1 MRNTKQNRVS
11 SSSLIAK
18 KVASRVIVFAI
29 ILLSAFLSPKDCV
42 SADKEPV
49 NVHIPSFDI
58 SVIPFY
64 IAKGKGYFSEEG
76 LEPSLILASPNV
88 GINGL
93 VSGNFHFSASAGSA
107 STAIAR
113 NLPLK
118 VVLVNTF
125 KPAFWIYARD
135 NIKSPLQLRGKK
147 LAVSSLGGL
156 SHTLARLA
164 LKKTGLDPDRDVVM
178 IAAGTGDIRLAALM
192 STAVDAAVLNA
203 PGKFKAKKAGL
214 NEVLFMGEQVDALSG
229 GVATTIGL
237 IQTRP
242 ETVQRF
248 VTASVKG
255 LKYFLSNRQGSI
267 PFMMKTMNVDIEMA
281 REVYDMSL
289 PTFTEGGTAG
299 DDFMKNEVQLQTGVL
314 GLKEVSRFDQPF
326 DMSFA
331 LKANQRL
338 KNWNPQ

>member
-1 MRNTKQNRVS
+1 MKLMSPWLPLFFVAILTVFLGGRD
-11 SSSLIAK
+11 SLGAE
-18 KVASRVIVFAI
+18 R
-29 ILLSAFLSPKDCV
+29 
-42 SADKEPV
+42 EPV
-49 NVHIPSFDI
+49 AVHIPSFDI

-64 IAKGKGYFSEEG
+64 IAKEKGYFREEG
-76 LEPSLILASPNV
+76 LEPSLILASPGV

-93 VSGNFHFSASAGSA
+93 VAGNFHFSASAGSA

-125 KPAFWIYARD
+125 KPAFWIYARE
-135 NIKSPLQLRGKK
+135 NIKSPLQLKGKK

-164 LKKTGLDPDRDVVM
+164 LKNAGLDPDREVVM
-178 IAAGTGDIRLAALM
+178 IAAGTTDIRLAALK

-214 NEVLFMGEQVDALSG
+214 NEVLFIGEQIDSLSG
-229 GVATTIGL
+229 GVATTSEL

-248 VTASVKG
+248 VTGAVKG
-255 LKYFLSNRQGSI
+255 LKYFLSNRPGSVL
-267 PFMMKTMNVDIEMA
+267 FMVKTMNVDMEMA
-281 REVYDMSL
+281 KEVYEMSL
-289 PTFTEGGTAG
+289 PMFTEGGTAG
-299 DDFMKNEVQLQTGVL
+299 DEFMRNEVQLQAGVL
-314 GLKEVSRFDQPF
+314 GLKEVPPFGQPF

-338 KNWNPQ
+338 RNWNPR

>member
-1 MRNTKQNRVS
+1 
-11 SSSLIAK
+11 
-18 KVASRVIVFAI
+18 
-29 ILLSAFLSPKDCV
+29 
-42 SADKEPV
+42 
-49 NVHIPSFDI
+49 
-58 SVIPFY
+58 
-64 IAKGKGYFSEEG
+64 
-76 LEPSLILASPNV
+76 
-88 GINGL
+88 
-93 VSGNFHFSASAGSA
+93 
-107 STAIAR
+107 
-113 NLPLK
+113 
-118 VVLVNTF
+118 
-125 KPAFWIYARD
+125 
-135 NIKSPLQLRGKK
+135 
-147 LAVSSLGGL
+147 
-156 SHTLARLA
+156 
-164 LKKTGLDPDRDVVM
+164 M

-338 KNWNPQ
+338 KNWNPQQRSG

>member
-1 MRNTKQNRVS
+1 MRKKKPNRIPSGYIMTKKS
-11 SSSLIAK
+11 
-18 KVASRVIVFAI
+18 ASWATIFALIVFG
-29 ILLSAFLSPKDCV
+29 AFLSLND
-42 SADKEPV
+42 SASAEREAV

-64 IAKGKGYFSEEG
+64 IAKGKGYFGEEG

-118 VVLVNTF
+118 VVLINTS
-125 KPAFWIYARD
+125 KPAFWIFARD
-135 NIKSPLQLRGKK
+135 NIKSPLQLKGKK
-147 LAVSSLGGL
+147 LAVSALGGL
-156 SHTLARLA
+156 SHTLAKLA
-164 LKKTGLDPDRDVVM
+164 LKKAGLDPDRDVVM
-178 IAAGTGDIRLAALM
+178 IAAGTGDIRLAALQ

-229 GVATTIGL
+229 GIATTTAM

-255 LKYFLSNRQGSI
+255 LKYFLSNRQGSMVV
-267 PFMMKTMNVDIEMA
+267 MMKTMNIDTEMA
-281 REVYDMSL
+281 KEVYEMSL

-299 DDFMKNEVQLQTGVL
+299 DDFMKNEVQLQAGVL
-314 GLKEVSRFDQPF
+314 GLKEIPRFDQPF
-326 DMSFA
+326 DMGFA

-338 KNWNPQ
+338 RNWNPQ

>member
-1 MRNTKQNRVS
+1 MS
-11 SSSLIAK
+11 S
-18 KVASRVIVFAI
+18 IVFSGRLATKNFRSWI
-29 ILLSAFLSPKDCV
+29 IVAALSLSAFLPPADCP
-42 SADKEPV
+42 SAETEPV

-64 IAKGKGYFSEEG
+64 IAKGKGYFREEG
-76 LEPSLILASPNV
+76 LDPLLILASPNV

-93 VSGNFHFSASAGSA
+93 LSGNFHFSASAGSA

-135 NIKSPLQLRGKK
+135 IKSPLQLKGKK
-147 LAVSSLGGL
+147 MAVSSLGGL
-156 SHTLARLA
+156 SHTLAKLA
-164 LKKTGLDPDRDVVM
+164 LRNAGLDPDRDVVM
-178 IAAGTGDIRLAALM
+178 IAAGTADIRLAALM

-214 NEVLFMGEQVDALSG
+214 NEVLYIGDLVDSLSG
-229 GVATTIGL
+229 GVATTSKM

-248 VTASVKG
+248 VNASAKG
-255 LKYFLSNRQGSI
+255 LKYFLSDRAGSV
-267 PFMMKTMNVDIEMA
+267 PVMTKTMNLDSEMA
-281 REVYDMSL
+281 KEVYEMSL
-289 PTFTEGGTAG
+289 PTFTERGTVG
-299 DDFMKNEVQLQTGVL
+299 EEFMKNEVQLQAGVL
-314 GLKEVSRFDQPF
+314 GLKEFPPFNQAF

-331 LKANQRL
+331 LKASQRL

>member
-1 MRNTKQNRVS
+1 MQGR
-11 SSSLIAK
+11 
-18 KVASRVIVFAI
+18 
-29 ILLSAFLSPKDCV
+29 LLSYRALLFLLTFLMGLWWVD
-42 SADKEPV
+42 AIGAEREPV

-64 IAKGKGYFSEEG
+64 IAKEKGYFREEG
-76 LEPSLILASPNV
+76 LEPSLILASPGV

-93 VSGNFHFSASAGSA
+93 VAGTFHFSASACPA

-113 NLPLK
+113 KLPLK

-125 KPAFWIYARD
+125 KPAFWIYARE
-135 NIKSPLQLRGKK
+135 NIKSPLQLKGKK

-156 SHTLARLA
+156 SHTLAKLA
-164 LKKTGLDPDRDVVM
+164 LKNAGLDPDREVVM
-178 IAAGTGDIRLAALM
+178 IAAGTTDIRLAALK

-214 NEVLFMGEQVDALSG
+214 NEVLFIGEQIDSLSG
-229 GVATTIGL
+229 GVATTSEL

-248 VTASVKG
+248 VTGAVKG
-255 LKYFLSNRQGSI
+255 LKYFLSNRPGSVL
-267 PFMMKTMNVDIEMA
+267 FMVKTMNVDMEMA
-281 REVYDMSL
+281 KEVYEMSL
-289 PTFTEGGTAG
+289 PMFTEGGTAG
-299 DDFMKNEVQLQTGVL
+299 DEFMRNEVQLQAGVL
-314 GLKEVSRFDQPF
+314 GLKEVPPFGQPF

-338 KNWNPQ
+338 RNWNPR

>member
-1 MRNTKQNRVS
+1 M
-11 SSSLIAK
+11 
-18 KVASRVIVFAI
+18 
-29 ILLSAFLSPKDCV
+29 
-42 SADKEPV
+42 
-49 NVHIPSFDI
+49 
-58 SVIPFY
+58 
-64 IAKGKGYFSEEG
+64 
-76 LEPSLILASPNV
+76 
-88 GINGL
+88 
-93 VSGNFHFSASAGSA
+93 
-107 STAIAR
+107 
-113 NLPLK
+113 
-118 VVLVNTF
+118 LVNTF

-338 KNWNPQ
+338 KNWNPQQRSG

>member
-1 MRNTKQNRVS
+1 MKLMSPWLPLFFVAILTVFLGGRD
-11 SSSLIAK
+11 SLGAE
-18 KVASRVIVFAI
+18 R
-29 ILLSAFLSPKDCV
+29 
-42 SADKEPV
+42 EPV

-64 IAKGKGYFSEEG
+64 IAKEKGYFREEG
-76 LEPSLILASPNV
+76 LEPSLILASPGV

-93 VSGNFHFSASAGSA
+93 VAGNFHFSASAGSA

-125 KPAFWIYARD
+125 KPAFWIYARG
-135 NIKSPLQLRGKK
+135 NVKSPLQLKGKK

-164 LKKTGLDPDRDVVM
+164 LKKAGLDPDREVVM
-178 IAAGTGDIRLAALM
+178 IAAGTTDIRLAALQ

-214 NEVLFMGEQVDALSG
+214 NEVLFIGEQIDSLSG
-229 GVATTIGL
+229 GVATTSEL

-248 VTASVKG
+248 VTGAVKG
-255 LKYFLSNRQGSI
+255 LKYFLSNRSGSVL
-267 PFMMKTMNVDIEMA
+267 FMVKTMNVDMEMA
-281 REVYDMSL
+281 KEVYEMSL
-289 PTFTEGGTAG
+289 PMFTEGGTAG
-299 DDFMKNEVQLQTGVL
+299 DEFMRNEVQLQAGVL
-314 GLKEVSRFDQPF
+314 GLKEVPPFGQPF

-338 KNWNPQ
+338 GNWNPR

>member
-1 MRNTKQNRVS
+1 MTKR
-11 SSSLIAK
+11 
-18 KVASRVIVFAI
+18 VASWVSVFAI
-29 ILLSAFLSPKDCV
+29 TLLSAFLLTDDGGG
-42 SADKEPV
+42 AEREPV

-64 IAKGKGYFSEEG
+64 IAKEKGYFREEG
-76 LEPSLILASPNV
+76 LEPSLILASPGV

-93 VSGNFHFSASAGSA
+93 IAGNFHFSASAGSA

-125 KPAFWIYARD
+125 KPAFWIYARE
-135 NIKSPLQLRGKK
+135 NIKSPLQLKGKK

-156 SHTLARLA
+156 SHTLAKLA
-164 LKKTGLDPDRDVVM
+164 LKNAGLDPDREVVM
-178 IAAGTGDIRLAALM
+178 IAAGTTDIRLAALK

-214 NEVLFMGEQVDALSG
+214 NEVLFIGEQIDSLSG
-229 GVATTIGL
+229 GVATTSEL

-248 VTASVKG
+248 VTGAVKG
-255 LKYFLSNRQGSI
+255 LKYFLSNRPGSVLS
-267 PFMMKTMNVDIEMA
+267 MVKTMNVDMEMA
-281 REVYDMSL
+281 KEVYEMSL
-289 PTFTEGGTAG
+289 PMFTEGGTAG
-299 DDFMKNEVQLQTGVL
+299 DEFMKNEVQLQAGVL
-314 GLKEVSRFDQPF
+314 GLKEVPPFGQPF

-338 KNWNPQ
+338 KNWNPR

>member
-1 MRNTKQNRVS
+1 MQGR
-11 SSSLIAK
+11 
-18 KVASRVIVFAI
+18 
-29 ILLSAFLSPKDCV
+29 LLSYRALLFLLTFLMGLWWVD
-42 SADKEPV
+42 AIGAEREPV

-64 IAKGKGYFSEEG
+64 IAKEKGYFREEG
-76 LEPSLILASPNV
+76 LEPSLILASPGV

-93 VSGNFHFSASAGSA
+93 VAGNFHFSASAGSA

-113 NLPLK
+113 KLPLK

-125 KPAFWIYARD
+125 KPAFWIYARE
-135 NIKSPLQLRGKK
+135 NIKSPLQLKGKK

-164 LKKTGLDPDRDVVM
+164 LKNAGLDPDREVVM
-178 IAAGTGDIRLAALM
+178 IAAGTTDIRLAALK

-214 NEVLFMGEQVDALSG
+214 NEVLFIGEQIDSLSG
-229 GVATTIGL
+229 GVATTSEL

-248 VTASVKG
+248 VTGAVKG
-255 LKYFLSNRQGSI
+255 LKYFLSNRPGSVL
-267 PFMMKTMNVDIEMA
+267 FMVKTMNVDMEMA
-281 REVYDMSL
+281 KEVYEMSL
-289 PTFTEGGTAG
+289 PMFTEGGTAG
-299 DDFMKNEVQLQTGVL
+299 DEFMRNEVQLQAGVL
-314 GLKEVSRFDQPF
+314 GLKEVPPFGQPF

-338 KNWNPQ
+338 RNWNPR

>member
-1 MRNTKQNRVS
+1 MT
-11 SSSLIAK
+11 K
-18 KVASRVIVFAI
+18 KVTSWAAVVAI
-29 ILLSAFLSPKDCV
+29 SLLSAFLSPNDCV
-42 SADKEPV
+42 SAKIEPV

-64 IAKGKGYFSEEG
+64 IAKGKGYFREEG
-76 LEPSLILASPNV
+76 LEPLLILASPNV

-93 VSGNFHFSASAGSA
+93 VSGNFDFSASAGSA

-125 KPAFWIYARD
+125 KPAFWIYARE
-135 NIKSPLQLRGKK
+135 NIKSPLQLKGKK

-156 SHTLARLA
+156 SHTLAKLA
-164 LKKTGLDPDRDVVM
+164 LKKAGLDPDRDVVM
-178 IAAGTGDIRLAALM
+178 IAAGTADIRLAALT

-214 NEVLFMGEQVDALSG
+214 NEVLYMGEQVDSLSG
-229 GVATTIGL
+229 GVATTSRM
-237 IQTRP
+237 IQARP
-242 ETVQRF
+242 EIVQRF
-248 VTASVKG
+248 VTASAKG
-255 LKYFLSNRQGSI
+255 LKYFLSNRPGSVLVMI
-267 PFMMKTMNVDIEMA
+267 KTMNVDMEMA
-281 REVYDMSL
+281 KEVYEMSL
-289 PTFTEGGTAG
+289 PTFTEGGTVG
-299 DDFMKNEVQLQTGVL
+299 DEFMKNEVQLQAGVL
-314 GLKEVSRFDQPF
+314 GLKELPAFSQPF